1 MNAIAANDFSTIA
14 SSQQQLQLIF
24 TPCSYFPS
32 STQTSITDA
41 CSRQEVFQI
50 AHGAGNDTYALL
62 MGNNRNQISL
72 VNTNFFT
79 DKNLSHIDHIASIEA
94 QVYDVNNTFPFADD
108 ESMSASTSWFRDV
121 SSLSITCEN
130 CLSSKREEGHY
141 FLIASRYRFIDR
153 VVGEPLQRSARRHF
167 TRLP

>member
-1 MNAIAANDFSTIA
+1 MNLQTSVPGICYPARLISLIALNILGLIMNAIAANDFSTIA

-24 TPCSYFPS
+24 EYTPCSYFPS
-32 STQTSITDA
+32 STQTSAA

-79 DKNLSHIDHIASIEA
+79 DKNLSHIDRIAPIEA
-94 QVYDVNNTFPFADD
+94 QVYDVNNTKTNTFKKRP
-108 ESMSASTSWFRDV
+108 STRTQ
-121 SSLSITCEN
+121 LSC
-130 CLSSKREEGHY
+130 R
-141 FLIASRYRFIDR
+141 
-153 VVGEPLQRSARRHF
+153 
-167 TRLP
+167 